1 MSNSFRPYDPAS
13 SGLSAPYY
21 IEEFRFVDLTTQ
33 VGGALNVVAPVTL
46 GVGGT
51 SPNGLVTGSG
61 AVITINKTGPYMI
74 KQNFQ
79 VSRNSNPGNTEFFFQ
94 AQVSTDNGVTW
105 VGIGNAA
112 NRRITNTSTI
122 SLFFDIAPLFVIAG
136 TQFRNVWAKSSVGG
150 DPNNPTTGVA
160 EGILIHTRPSAS
172 LVAAGFQD
180 GPSAIAVLYR
190 LEGYNY
196 G

>member
-1 MSNSFRPYDPAS
+1 MSLIRCRAKEGS
-13 SGLSAPYY
+13 YY
-21 IEEFRFVDLTTQ
+21 TEEIRFIDLTTQ
-33 VGGALNVVAPVTL
+33 TGGALDAVVPVTL

-51 SPNGLVTGSG
+51 SPNGLATGSG

-94 AQVSTDNGVTW
+94 AQMSTDSGATW
-105 VGIGNAA
+105 TGIGNAA

-122 SLFFDIAPLFVIAG
+122 NLFFDVAPLFVTAG

-150 DPNNPTTGVA
+150 DPNNPTVGVA
-160 EGILIHTRPSAS
+160 EGVLIHTRPSAT
-172 LVAAGFQD
+172 LLAAGFED
-180 GPSAIAVLYR
+180 APSAIAVLYR

-196 G
+196 V